1 MDISKI
7 FLIFGISL
15 LIYFAFLFL
24 GFFLKEKNLKAQN
37 LKKEEQIINATV
49 IYYFLN
55 IFISFWIYFMEIKF
69 DLINNEEYLKF
80 NKNINAMKEI
90 KNEQLGWLEITYLSN
105 KLRICRGDKGTLF
118 VLRKIKSPTLF
129 NNFKEFIKI

>member
-7 FLIFGISL
+7 VLIFAISL

-24 GFFLKEKNLKAQN
+24 GFFLKNKNLKAQN
-37 LKKEEQIINATV
+37 LKKEEQIIDSAN

-69 DLINNEEYLKF
+69 DPNNNKGYLKL
-80 NKNINAMKEI
+80 NKVVAGI
-90 KNEQLGWLEITYLSN
+90 
-105 KLRICRGDKGTLF
+105 
-118 VLRKIKSPTLF
+118 
-129 NNFKEFIKI
+129 